1 MIAATCLLHCK
12 DLMRSVPS
20 VMDGLKPTQRKVLI
34 DVVCISTRLYEYAQ
48 SNITLNPDLVGH
60 ESSCIAIEFPS
71 GSVLLLQR
79 NLKSDVKV
87 AQLVGYV
94 GPTPRSKR
102 CNLPVFCVGPAF
114 FWCCNGENELEWMS
128 VTSGECVQLCLH
140 SLFFAVEL
148 MQGEHSAYHHGESSL
163 AGTIVSMAQAAKV
176 FTF

>member
-71 GSVLLLQR
+71 GSVLLLQT
-79 NLKSDVKV
+79 KSE
-87 AQLVGYV
+87 VGRE
-94 GPTPRSKR
+94 G
-102 CNLPVFCVGPAF
+102 C
-114 FWCCNGENELEWMS
+114 
-128 VTSGECVQLCLH
+128 
-140 SLFFAVEL
+140 
-148 MQGEHSAYHHGESSL
+148 SASWICWSD
-163 AGTIVSMAQAAKV
+163 S
-176 FTF
+176 